1 MVHRD
6 SDRDFFMSSD
16 EAKEYGLVDEIIQ
29 GRPKS
34 TGDGSSPR
42 GVGVGGGRPARSEPA
57 DGPEAGGG
65 AAAR

>member
-16 EAKEYGLVDEIIQ
+16 EAKEYGIVDEIIQ
-29 GRPKS
+29 GRTKS

-42 GVGVGGGRPARSEPA
+42 GVGGGPRSARSESA
-57 DGPEAGGG
+57 DGPETGGG